1 MKEYIDSYEKDL
13 TNSTELV
20 NEASKKEKLLQRTL
34 TKVFNRFRLTSLLTN
49 GKPNPNY
56 VGKRE
61 GDYNIRIRVQQMKSG
76 FFTGANQELHIKVTD
91 ADTDEPI
98 DGLPELAVVKI
109 KSSWDEEKIADEIN
123 DALSDYRIEL
133 TGTNGKIGGA
143 GSVNDTT
150 YAGFTGKQILTAFK
164 NSNLSLN
171 DQKRYLKSL
180 VSAWDNLSLAQQ
192 AEFKKLYE
200 KLV

>member
-13 TNSTELV
+13 INSTDLV

-34 TKVFNRFRLTSLLTN
+34 TKVFNKFRLMPLLTN

-56 VGKRE
+56 VGKKE
-61 GDYNIRIRVQQMKSG
+61 GDYNIRIHVQQMKSG
-76 FFTGANQELHIKVTD
+76 FFTGANQELYIKVTD

-98 DGLPELAVVKI
+98 DGLPEVAIVKI
-109 KSSWDEEKIADEIN
+109 KSSWDEAKISEEIN

-133 TGTNGKIGGA
+133 TGINGKIGGA
-143 GSVNDTT
+143 GSVNDKT
-150 YAGFTGKQILTAFK
+150 YAGFTGKQILTSFK

-171 DQKRYLKSL
+171 DQKRCLKAL
-180 VSAWDNLSLAQQ
+180 ISAWNNLSPAQQ
-192 AEFKKLYE
+192 AEFKKLME
-200 KLV
+200 KN